1 MDFEIG
7 IVCGRCDRFSPMGT
21 VTCACGHD
29 LSLFA
34 PPTVSTRPSAEI
46 RSPMLDE
53 TPALPGVAPVPTGP
67 SAGFAPPGVSVQT
80 TPRSPAS
87 PASAPRSPPKPSVE
101 VIPSTRSSPV
111 GLASPYAHLSQEELM
126 EQARNYVC
134 LSCHAGV
141 PVGHKFCGRCGAA
154 VPPEILN
161 ARTLFFSDMQN
172 PAKAKLVLIRGEG
185 MEGLSYHLRAEEHIA
200 GRAGNLQF
208 PDDPFISPKHANFF
222 YRNNKL
228 VVRDEG
234 SRNGVYIRIRGTV
247 DIAIGD
253 VFLAGEQVFRIDP
266 HSVSNDPPLDDGT
279 YFYSSPKYAG
289 PFRIVQ
295 IFQGG
300 CPGMVVCARTSSLQ
314 IGREGGDLNFP
325 GDPYMSGTHCRIE
338 EVGGR
343 LTLTDLNS
351 RNGTYVRVKD
361 ERELQHGD
369 YLFIGRKL
377 LRVELNTN

>member
-21 VTCACGHD
+21 TTCACGHD

-34 PPTVSTRPSAEI
+34 PPAASFRPGSG
-46 RSPMLDE
+46 SGPVPLDK
-53 TPALPGVAPVPTGP
+53 TPLQPAVAPRP
-67 SAGFAPPGVSVQT
+67 AGSSPAFKPPGVSVDS
-80 TPRSPAS
+80 TPRSPAG
-87 PASAPRSPPKPSVE
+87 PTRPVPGPTPSVE
-101 VIPSTRSSPV
+101 VVPSARSSPTP
-111 GLASPYAHLSQEELM
+111 GAPSPYAHLSQEELM

-134 LSCHAGV
+134 LSCQAAV

-161 ARTLFFSDMQN
+161 ARTVFFSDMQN

-200 GRAGNLQF
+200 GRSGNLQF

-247 DIAIGD
+247 DIEMND
-253 VFLAGEQVFRIDP
+253 VFLAGEQVFRIEP
-266 HSVSNDPPLDDGT
+266 INFTNDPPMADGT
-279 YFYSSPKYAG
+279 YFYSSPKHAG
-289 PFRIVQ
+289 PFRVVQ

-300 CPGMVVCARTSSLQ
+300 SPGMVVCARSSSLQ

-338 EVGGR
+338 EVGGK

>member
-1 MDFEIG
+1 MD
-7 IVCGRCDRFSPMGT
+7 
-21 VTCACGHD
+21 
-29 LSLFA
+29 L
-34 PPTVSTRPSAEI
+34 
-46 RSPMLDE
+46 
-53 TPALPGVAPVPTGP
+53 
-67 SAGFAPPGVSVQT
+67 
-80 TPRSPAS
+80 
-87 PASAPRSPPKPSVE
+87 
-101 VIPSTRSSPV
+101 
-111 GLASPYAHLSQEELM
+111 
-126 EQARNYVC
+126 ARNYVC
-134 LSCHAGV
+134 VSCKAAV

-154 VPPEILN
+154 VPPEVLN
-161 ARTLFFSDMQN
+161 ARTIFFSDMQN

-222 YRNNKL
+222 YRSNKL

-247 DIAIGD
+247 DIALGE
-253 VFLAGEQVFRIDP
+253 VFLAGEQVFRIE
-266 HSVSNDPPLDDGT
+266 SNAVTNDPPGGDGT
-279 YFYSSPKYAG
+279 YFYSSPKHAG

-295 IFQGG
+295 VFQGG
-300 CPGMVVCARTSSLQ
+300 CHGMVVCARSSSLQ

-325 GDPYMSGTHCRIE
+325 GDPYMSGTHCRLE
-338 EVGGR
+338 EVGGK

-351 RNGTYVRVKD
+351 RNGTYIRVQD